1 MWICSGGHVN
11 QLLRI
16 PGAGND
22 RVCRRAASLVRNSC
36 ILGDPGEQLFKSA
49 VREGR
54 CSDDSI
60 RGALGPVGGV
70 GFMNYRDR
78 IEGEMAKMGWGAVDQ
93 TFFIMHRSLRLT
105 PLESTD
111 FI

>member
-1 MWICSGGHVN
+1 
-11 QLLRI
+11 
-16 PGAGND
+16 
-22 RVCRRAASLVRNSC
+22 
-36 ILGDPGEQLFKSA
+36 
-49 VREGR
+49 
-54 CSDDSI
+54 
-60 RGALGPVGGV
+60 
-70 GFMNYRDR
+70 MNYRDR

>member
-22 RVCRRAASLVRNSC
+22 SVCRRAASLVRNSC
-36 ILGDPGEQLFKSA
+36 ILGEPGELLLKSA
-49 VREGR
+49 AIGGR
-54 CSDDSI
+54 CSDDII
-60 RGALGPVGGV
+60 RGALGPVSGV

-78 IEGEMAKMGWGAVDQ
+78 IESEITKMGWGAADQ
-93 TFFIMHRSLRLT
+93 TDFSLC
-105 PLESTD
+105 TD
-111 FI
+111 HFVRHH